1 MFELDDEVICRDEI
15 VVLFE
20 QQLDDDEI
28 ENEVEA
34 VHEHELIDEVDDDE
48 LITQHDEHE
57 SLSDET
63 DAFST
68 LCDDD
73 EVDDDEHDEF
83 EHHHFID
90 VYIGLVDKVEIIFDE
105 IDDLLL
111 SMI

>member
-1 MFELDDEVICRDEI
+1 MFELDDEAICHDEI
-15 VVLFE
+15 VVHFE
-20 QQLDDDEI
+20 QHLDDDEI
-28 ENEVEA
+28 ENEVEL
-34 VHEHELIDEVDDDE
+34 VTEMHQIDEVDDDE
-48 LITQHDEHE
+48 LIIQHDEHE

-90 VYIGLVDKVEIIFDE
+90 VYIGLVDKVETIFDE

-111 SMI
+111 LVI